1 MLSLWAV
8 SAGEGGLQLNC
19 IRCQGLMVPTRLEE
33 AVGATS
39 GESISGWKCLLCGEV
54 IDSVI
59 AANRKG
65 RQEPMAGRARLPYG
79 TVLAKS
85 RGPKDL
91 P

>member
-1 MLSLWAV
+1 
-8 SAGEGGLQLNC
+8 
-19 IRCQGLMVPTRLEE
+19 MVPTRLEE

-39 GESISGWKCLLCGEV
+39 GESIFGWKCLLCGEV

-65 RQEPMAGRARLPYG
+65 HQDPMASRARLPYG

-85 RGPKDL
+85 RGLKDL

>member
-1 MLSLWAV
+1 
-8 SAGEGGLQLNC
+8 
-19 IRCQGLMVPTRLEE
+19 MVPTRLEE
-33 AVGATS
+33 AVGAAS

-59 AANRKG
+59 TANRKSY
-65 RQEPMAGRARLPYG
+65 QEPVPSRARLPYG
-79 TVLAKS
+79 TALAKS

>member
-1 MLSLWAV
+1 M
-8 SAGEGGLQLNC
+8 NC
-19 IRCQGLMVPTRLEE
+19 PRCDGLMVLTRMEE

-59 AANRKG
+59 TANRKSY
-65 RQEPMAGRARLPYG
+65 QEPVPSRARLPYG
-79 TVLAKS
+79 TALAKS